1 MNVLAQIFGAFALL
15 FLVISYQQRKRINFL
30 NLQASAN
37 IFYVLQYFVLH
48 AYSGM
53 ISFIISTIKMIIF
66 QIDERKNRTTN
77 ILVFIILEISFIF
90 FGILTY
96 DGLYS
101 IIPILGACMF
111 TYGAWQRNLKIT
123 YFIAIIVAVMSNV
136 YDIAV
141 GAYISVISNVF
152 ELVASLIGFR
162 KVCRGI
168 VIKNNFHTVHTVKK

>member
-53 ISFIISTIKMIIF
+53 ISFIISTIKMII

-111 TYGAWQRNLKIT
+111 TYGAWQRNLKVT

-141 GAYISVISNVF
+141 GAYISVISNLF
-152 ELVASLIGFR
+152 ELVASLIGFS
-162 KVCRGI
+162 KVCRGV
-168 VIKNNFHTVHTVKK
+168 VIKNNFHTIHTKTK